1 MQLWRFIKLSSHI
14 CASSTV
20 SLRFR
25 IGNTVTPL
33 LRLQLQSICHFRAF
47 HRAPRNGFEES
58 SNSSSGSSPNMAK
71 GAFDRIDRNGVE
83 ETSNSTSD
91 SNSNLVK
98 RSFNLIGC
106 NGVESSNSAS
116 TLGKGAIDSMNGN
129 GIEGSSSS
137 ISNSASPAFDFIGKK
152 EVEGSSEDGIC
163 KNEVQERLNPEDRA
177 LDVVSRNGVEES
189 VNSVNQAFDFVGGND
204 VEERVLVSDAD
215 KLYKAIDSNANPESD
230 MEKSLDLAGVE
241 LTTDLVIEV
250 LGRIHFEEKMAFRFF
265 MWAGRQDHY
274 SHEPLAYNEMIDIL
288 TSTRY
293 KAKQFRIVCDMLDYM
308 KRNDK
313 KSVPVEVLLMIL
325 RKYTEKH
332 LAHLHKFAKKK
343 KIRVKTQPEINA
355 LNLLLDALCKCSLV
369 EDAQAMFSRLKKK
382 VKPDANTYH
391 ILFFG
396 WCRVRNPSR
405 GMGVL
410 EEMMEMGHTPDNF
423 TYNTA
428 IDSFCKAGMVTEA
441 TKLFEFMRTKGS
453 TMSSPTAKTYA
464 IMILA
469 LVQSDRTEECFKII
483 KDMINSGVLPDVS
496 TYKQV
501 IEGMCL
507 AGKVEEAYRFL
518 EEMGNKGFRPDIVT
532 YNCFLDVLC
541 ENKKS
546 EEALMLYGRM
556 IEVGCVPSVHTFNML
571 IAMFFEIGEPDGAFE
586 TWHEMDKR
594 RCAQDTDTYCVM
606 IEGLFGCNKMEDACF
621 LLEEVVNKGIKLPYR
636 KFDSFLMQLSMI
648 GNLQAIHKLS
658 DHMRKFYNPA
668 MARRFALNQKRRSIS
683 LRGK

>member
-1 MQLWRFIKLSSHI
+1 MQLWRFIKLSSYL
-14 CASSTV
+14 CASSTIP
-20 SLRFR
+20 SRFQ

-33 LRLQLQSICHFRAF
+33 LHLQLQSIDRYRAF
-47 HRAPRNGFEES
+47 HIGPRNGFEES
-58 SNSSSGSSPNMAK
+58 SNSSSGSSPNLVK
-71 GAFDRIDRNGVE
+71 GSFDIVSSNGEESSKSTSTLGNRAFDLISGNGVE
-83 ETSNSTSD
+83 
-91 SNSNLVK
+91 
-98 RSFNLIGC
+98 G
-106 NGVESSNSAS
+106 SSN
-116 TLGKGAIDSMNGN
+116 
-129 GIEGSSSS
+129 S
-137 ISNSASPAFDFIGKK
+137 ISNSANPAFDFVGRKG
-152 EVEGSSEDGIC
+152 VEESLEDGVEESSEKGVGESPSLADRAYFDGIST
-163 KNEVQERLNPEDRA
+163 NGVEESLNPEHRA
-177 LDVVSRNGVEES
+177 LDVVTRNGVEES
-189 VNSVNQAFDFVGGND
+189 LISVNQTFDLVGGND

-215 KLYKAIDSNANPESD
+215 KLYKAIANNANPESD
-230 MEKSLDLAGVE
+230 MEKALDLVGVE
-241 LTTDLVIEV
+241 LTTDLVIEI
-250 LGRIHFEEKMAFRFF
+250 LGKIHFEEKMAFRFF
-265 MWAGRQDHY
+265 MWAGHQDCY
-274 SHEPLAYNEMIDIL
+274 SHEPRAYNEMIDIL
-288 TSTRY
+288 SSTKY
-293 KAKQFRIVCDMLDYM
+293 KVKQFRIVCDMLDYM

-369 EDAQAMFSRLKKK
+369 EDAQAMFRRVKNK
-382 VKPDANTYH
+382 VKPDANTYN

-405 GMGVL
+405 GMRVL
-410 EEMMEMGHTPDNF
+410 EEMIEMGHTPDSF

-441 TKLFEFMRTKGS
+441 TELFEFMRTKGS

-469 LVQSDRTEECFKII
+469 LVQSDRTEECFKLI

-507 AGKVEEAYRFL
+507 AGKVEEAYKFL
-518 EEMGNKGFRPDIVT
+518 EEMGNKGYRPDIVT

-546 EEALMLYGRM
+546 EEALGLYGRM
-556 IEVGCVPSVHTFNML
+556 IEAGCVPSVHTFNML
-571 IAMFFEIGEPDGAFE
+571 ISMFFEIGEPDGAFE

-594 RCAQDTDTYCVM
+594 GCARDTDTYCVM
-606 IEGLFGCNKMEDACF
+606 IEGLFNCNKMEDACF
-621 LLEEVVNKGIKLPYR
+621 LLDEVINKGIKLPYR
-636 KFDSFLMQLSMI
+636 KFDCFLMQLSMI
-648 GNLQAIHKLS
+648 GDLQAIHKLS
-658 DHMRKFYNPA
+658 EHMRKFYNPA
-668 MARRFALNQKRRSIS
+668 MARRFALNQKRRSMS